1 MQHHF
6 QLSLVF
12 SPKWHWMNTQ
22 GKSEENGEITGPWE
36 RWRATGKGRTESLGG
51 AVGGGGLSE
60 IPFSTIEPIKLFETT
75 PSSPPIWSE
84 LAPKTLE
91 RDEALESL
99 RLVFCFLSITEWASE
114 WESERCGVC
123 EEKGLWSRG
132 KKRERWG
139 ERGFVKTWTWR
150 GLNLLYRL
158 IKVFFFLEIRWW
170 KMTFNYDMLGKN
182 Y

>member
-6 QLSLVF
+6 HIKFKISY
-12 SPKWHWMNTQ
+12 HWFFRRSDTEWIHRV

-75 PSSPPIWSE
+75 PTPSSPPIWSE

-99 RLVFCFLSITEWASE
+99 RLGFCFLSMTEWASE

-132 KKRERWG
+132 KKRER
-139 ERGFVKTWTWR
+139 
-150 GLNLLYRL
+150 
-158 IKVFFFLEIRWW
+158 
-170 KMTFNYDMLGKN
+170 
-182 Y
+182 